1 MAAEGHFDPFSPP
14 RLNGRCPFSQ
24 PTSAGASGK
33 RKVRRN
39 QPFTGPAGGG
49 SFAESIWSLPIDN
62 LCWSALVTV

>member
-33 RKVRRN
+33 GKVAPEAAIFEPQNLR
-39 QPFTGPAGGG
+39 QSAVAFYVGG
-49 SFAESIWSLPIDN
+49 
-62 LCWSALVTV
+62 